1 MKSLFCKGFV
11 TLALSFALPMAALAA
26 PPADWPKELKLGL
39 IPTESSDNITER
51 FDNLVQ
57 HLQKELEVPI
67 TTQVASDY
75 AGVITAMQFKHIDL
89 AYFGPKSYVE
99 AADRAGAEALVMEV
113 SEDGSKGYHGVII
126 TKKDSPI
133 KSMEDAK
140 GKVWAFTDPNSTSGT
155 LVPTVYFVKE
165 MKIDPDKYFSKVIY
179 SGSHEAS
186 ILAIKGGKIDI
197 ASTNDLDL
205 ARGNG
210 KGWETEKDF
219 QILWTSPL
227 IPGSPM
233 ACRKDLPESLKT
245 AMKEAFLS
253 YKDQEGLKMLKLQGY
268 VATDDATYNPIRE
281 QIEVKKQLAAK

>member
-1 MKSLFCKGFV
+1 MKSLFCKGIV
-11 TLALSFALPMAALAA
+11 TLALSLALPVAAMAA

-57 HLQKELEVPI
+57 HLQKELELPV

-99 AADRAGAEALVMEV
+99 AAERAGAEALVMEV

-133 KSMEDAK
+133 KTMEDAK

-165 MKIDPDKYFSKVIY
+165 MQIDPEKYFSKVIY

-210 KGWETEKDF
+210 KGWDTEKDF

>member
-1 MKSLFCKGFV
+1 MNTLCKALA
-11 TLALSFALPMAALAA
+11 TLALSVCIPLAA
-26 PPADWPKELKLGL
+26 QAAPADWPKELNFGL

-51 FDNLVQ
+51 FGNLAQ
-57 HLQKELEVPI
+57 YLEKKLEIPVKL
-67 TTQVASDY
+67 QVATDY
-75 AGVITAMQFKHIDL
+75 AGVITAMQFKHVEL

-113 SEDGSKGYHGVII
+113 AEDGTKGYKGVII
-126 TKKDSPI
+126 TKKGSDI
-133 KSMEDAK
+133 KTMEEAK

-155 LVPTVYFVKE
+155 LVPTVFFVKK
-165 MKIDPDKYFSKVIY
+165 MKIDPEKYFSKVIY

-186 ILAIKGGKIDI
+186 ILAIKGGKVDI

-210 KGWETEKDF
+210 KAWNTDKDF
-219 QILWTSPL
+219 QIVWTSDL

-233 ACRKDLPESLKT
+233 ACRQDLPDTLK
-245 AMKEAFLS
+245 AALKEAFLS
-253 YKDQEGLKMLKLQGY
+253 YNDKEGLKMLKLQGY
-268 VATDDATYNPIRE
+268 ADTDDATYNPIRE

>member
-1 MKSLFCKGFV
+1 MKSLCKAVV
-11 TLALSFALPMAALAA
+11 TLALSLALPMGALAA

-57 HLQKELEVPI
+57 HLQKELELPI

-155 LVPTVYFVKE
+155 LVPTVFFVKE
-165 MKIDPDKYFSKVIY
+165 MQIDPEKYFSKVIY

-210 KGWETEKDF
+210 KGWDTEKDF

>member
-1 MKSLFCKGFV
+1 MNSLCKAVV
-11 TLALSFALPMAALAA
+11 TLALSLALPMAALAA
-26 PPADWPKELKLGL
+26 PPADWPKELKFGL

-57 HLQKELEVPI
+57 HLEKELGVPI

-99 AADRAGAEALVMEV
+99 AADRAGAEAMVLEV
-113 SEDGSKGYHGVII
+113 SEDGSQGYHGVII

-155 LVPTVYFVKE
+155 LVPTVFFVKE
-165 MKIDPDKYFSKVIY
+165 MQIDPEQYFSKVIY

-210 KGWETEKDF
+210 KGWDTEKDF

-233 ACRKDLPESLKT
+233 ACRKDLPDSLKT

-253 YKDQEGLKMLKLQGY
+253 YKDQEGLKKLKLQGY

>member
-1 MKSLFCKGFV
+1 MNKLCKAVV
-11 TLALSFALPMAALAA
+11 TLALSLCIPMAAQAA
-26 PPADWPKELKLGL
+26 PADWPKELNFGL

-51 FDNLVQ
+51 FDNLT
-57 HLQKELEVPI
+57 KYLEKQLDMPVKV
-67 TTQVASDY
+67 QVATDY

-99 AADRAGAEALVMEV
+99 AADRANAEALVMEV
-113 SEDGSKGYHGVII
+113 AEDGSKGYKGVII
-126 TKKDSPI
+126 TKKGSDI
-133 KSMEDAK
+133 KTMEDAK
-140 GKVWAFTDPNSTSGT
+140 GKTWAFTDPNSTSGT
-155 LVPTVYFVKE
+155 LVPTVYFVKT
-165 MKIDPDKYFSKVIY
+165 MKIDPEKYFSKVIY

-210 KGWETEKDF
+210 KGWQTDKDF
-219 QILWTSPL
+219 QIVWTSEL

-233 ACRKDLPESLKT
+233 ACRKDLPDTLKT
-245 AMKEAFLS
+245 ALKEAFLS
-253 YKDQEGLKMLKLQGY
+253 YTDKEGLKMLKLQGY
-268 VATDDATYNPIRE
+268 AAADDATYNPIRE

>member
-1 MKSLFCKGFV
+1 MNKLCKAVV
-11 TLALSFALPMAALAA
+11 TLALSLCIPMAAQAA
-26 PPADWPKELKLGL
+26 PADWPKELNFGL

-51 FDNLVQ
+51 FDNLT
-57 HLQKELEVPI
+57 KYLEKQLDMPVKV
-67 TTQVASDY
+67 QVATDY

-99 AADRAGAEALVMEV
+99 AADRANAEALVMEV

-126 TKKDSPI
+126 TKKGSDI
-133 KSMEDAK
+133 KTMEDAK
-140 GKVWAFTDPNSTSGT
+140 GKTWAFTDPNSTSGT
-155 LVPTVYFVKE
+155 LVPTVYFVKT
-165 MKIDPDKYFSKVIY
+165 MKIDPEKYFSKVIY

-186 ILAIKGGKIDI
+186 ILAIKGGKVDI

-210 KGWETEKDF
+210 KGWQTDKDF
-219 QILWTSPL
+219 QIVWTSEL

-233 ACRKDLPESLKT
+233 ACRKDLPDTLKT
-245 AMKEAFLS
+245 ALKEAFLS
-253 YKDQEGLKMLKLQGY
+253 YQDQEGLKMLKLQGY
-268 VATDDATYNPIRE
+268 AAADDATYNPIRE

>member
-11 TLALSFALPMAALAA
+11 TLALSLALPMAAMAA

-57 HLQKELEVPI
+57 HLQKELELPI

-165 MKIDPDKYFSKVIY
+165 MKIDPEKYFSKVIY